1 MWRIGCVGWNLYKT
15 LAAPLQKILVVIED
29 LKYWRK
35 SVSNTSYAKN
45 EGFVTLVK
53 QQGILKILNE
63 TYSKRGFMFC
73 CKQIVGSNIFAIIK
87 IQQHGAIYQFCGWRM
102 GCVDLNLYKTIATP
116 LKKIF
121 IVIEY
126 LNIK

>member
-1 MWRIGCVGWNLYKT
+1 MGCVDWNLYKT

-53 QQGILKILNE
+53 QQDILKILNE
-63 TYSKRGFMFC
+63 TYSKRGFTFC
-73 CKQIVGSNIFAIIK
+73 CKQNVGSNIFAIIM
-87 IQQHGAIYQFCGWRM
+87 IQQHCVIYQFFGW
-102 GCVDLNLYKTIATP
+102 
-116 LKKIF
+116 KKYGKPK
-121 IVIEY
+121 EY
-126 LNIK
+126 ILHLIH

>member
-1 MWRIGCVGWNLYKT
+1 MGCVDWNLYKT

-53 QQGILKILNE
+53 QQGIFEILNE

-87 IQQHGAIYQFCGWRM
+87 IQQHCVIYQL
-102 GCVDLNLYKTIATP
+102 CVTMN
-116 LKKIF
+116 
-121 IVIEY
+121 
-126 LNIK
+126 NGN

>member
-1 MWRIGCVGWNLYKT
+1 M
-15 LAAPLQKILVVIED
+15 QKILVVIED

-87 IQQHGAIYQFCGWRM
+87 IQQHGVIYQFCGWRM
-102 GCVDLNLYKTIATP
+102 GCNDLNLYKTIATP
-116 LKKIF
+116 LQKIF